1 MSRKVLD
8 SEPNENI
15 WTKRLNWVKA
25 RDASKNKYERFHY
38 NLKIAYYDYEVARRY
53 GNVGGKKNAWNRIKS
68 LKKNVI
74 NSTFFNCIYLLFFA
88 CCLARRFLYLCV

>member
-25 RDASKNKYERFHY
+25 RDASKNKYERR
-38 NLKIAYYDYEVARRY
+38 LLVPVILPKINAEIFIVIPLSKI
-53 GNVGGKKNAWNRIKS
+53 GSKKYV
-68 LKKNVI
+68 KKV
-74 NSTFFNCIYLLFFA
+74 Y
-88 CCLARRFLYLCV
+88 